1 MRSPAPLP
9 VVEPLAG
16 GAVDAFHV
24 TGEPPLVSVN
34 DGLHGNSLAP
44 MHGNSPT
51 PMHGDGSGKGCAS
64 GSSQDVVEQ
73 LTIWDDVSVST
84 AALVNIVMAKQSK
97 ALGKKPV
104 ECQAVVIKSQ
114 REQPAVTG
122 ADSVVA
128 AQRCDVVKERGMLVF
143 SVATSNDEVGAGSMH
158 RATVNVGGSRRGRWK
173 RLALVGM
180 VVDSNVPYSPSHGKR
195 EAVEGGAF

>member
-24 TGEPPLVSVN
+24 TGEPPL
-34 DGLHGNSLAP
+34 
-44 MHGNSPT
+44 
-51 PMHGDGSGKGCAS
+51 
-64 GSSQDVVEQ
+64 DVVEQ
-73 LTIWDDVSVST
+73 LMIWDDVSVST

-122 ADSVVA
+122 ADSVCLLLV
-128 AQRCDVVKERGMLVF
+128 RGQG
-143 SVATSNDEVGAGSMH
+143 SDEV
-158 RATVNVGGSRRGRWK
+158 
-173 RLALVGM
+173 LEC
-180 VVDSNVPYSPSHGKR
+180 DSG
-195 EAVEGGAF
+195 ELLQ